1 MNNVNKEYK
10 DRLFVFIFGREEN
23 KRWTLSLYN
32 SINGTSYTNEDDI
45 EITTMSDT
53 VYMGMKNDVSFLI
66 SDMLN
71 LYEQQSTYN
80 PNMPVRQL
88 MYLGR
93 QYDKYIKKT
102 KQNIYGSKLMHLPVP
117 KLITFYNGAED
128 VEDTVLRLSDSFE
141 ICAQEADVQVSVR
154 LINVSG
160 DHNRQLL
167 QMCEPLREYV
177 WFVEMIRSKRNQGID
192 LEKAVDTTIDEMPE
206 TCLIRECLIENRA
219 EVKNMCIT
227 EYNEEETMRMF
238 KEEGREEGR
247 QEGRQEGREEGRE
260 EGRREGQREG
270 TLSAIVNL
278 MKSLKCTAEQ
288 AMDKLR
294 IPQSDRAEYMQMLS
308 K

>member
-10 DRLFVFIFGREEN
+10 DRLFAFIFGREEN

-32 SINGTSYTNEDDI
+32 SINGTSYTDEDDI

-117 KLITFYNGAED
+117 KLI
-128 VEDTVLRLSDSFE
+128 
-141 ICAQEADVQVSVR
+141 
-154 LINVSG
+154 
-160 DHNRQLL
+160 
-167 QMCEPLREYV
+167 
-177 WFVEMIRSKRNQGID
+177 
-192 LEKAVDTTIDEMPE
+192 
-206 TCLIRECLIENRA
+206 
-219 EVKNMCIT
+219 
-227 EYNEEETMRMF
+227 
-238 KEEGREEGR
+238 
-247 QEGRQEGREEGRE
+247 
-260 EGRREGQREG
+260 
-270 TLSAIVNL
+270 
-278 MKSLKCTAEQ
+278 
-288 AMDKLR
+288 
-294 IPQSDRAEYMQMLS
+294 
-308 K
+308 